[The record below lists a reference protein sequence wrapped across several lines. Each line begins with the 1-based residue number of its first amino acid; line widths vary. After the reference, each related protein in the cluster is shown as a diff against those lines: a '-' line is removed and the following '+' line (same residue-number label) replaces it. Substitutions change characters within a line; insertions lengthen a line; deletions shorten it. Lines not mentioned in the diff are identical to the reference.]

1 VILSISVDGVRRHTG
16 IVLEGFQQN
25 SCFVLNPFTN
35 RTGASLATMV
45 MIRFCRVTTRATVL
59 AVVAAA
65 SMATIA
71 ARARAE
77 THTTLTVRLYNT
89 AGIPADELAAARSV
103 ADAILRDT
111 GLTPIF
117 RPCGQ
122 LAGGTDS
129 CDEPLKR
136 SEVVV
141 RIIDAP
147 AFNPTLHPDA
157 FGVTYLVRETNR
169 GWLATVFADR
179 IGAAAERVRVDHG
192 TLLGRVMAHEIG
204 HLLLGIDY
212 HGPAGVMR
220 AEWPDDSLNRDA
232 DDWRF
237 SMLEAER
244 MQRVLES
251 L

>member
-1 VILSISVDGVRRHTG
+1 MRASAATAVIAVCVMTANVRAAG
-16 IVLEGFQQN
+16 E
-25 SCFVLNPFTN
+25 SP
-35 RTGASLATMV
+35 
-45 MIRFCRVTTRATVL
+45 
-59 AVVAAA
+59 VA
-65 SMATIA
+65 
-71 ARARAE
+71 
-77 THTTLTVRLYNT
+77 LTVRLYNT
-89 AGIPADELAAARSV
+89 AAVPADQLASARLAADV
-103 ADAILRDT
+103 ILRDT
-111 GLTPIF
+111 GLTVTF

-122 LAGGTDS
+122 FAGGTDS

-147 AFNPTLHPDA
+147 TFNATLHPEA
-157 FGVTYLVRETNR
+157 YGVTYIVKDTNR
-169 GWLATVFADR
+169 GWLASLFADR
-179 IGAAAERVRVDHG
+179 IGAAAQRVGVDAG

-212 HGPAGVMR
+212 HGAAGVMR
-220 AEWPDDSLNRDA
+220 ADWPDELLQRNT

-244 MQRVLES
+244 MQRVVAS

>member
-1 VILSISVDGVRRHTG
+1 
-16 IVLEGFQQN
+16 
-25 SCFVLNPFTN
+25 
-35 RTGASLATMV
+35 
-45 MIRFCRVTTRATVL
+45 
-59 AVVAAA
+59 
-65 SMATIA
+65 MATIA
-71 ARARAE
+71 AGAPAE
-77 THTTLTVRLYNT
+77 TRTTLTVRLYNT
-89 AGIPADELAAARSV
+89 SGIPADELAAARSV
-103 ADAILRDT
+103 AGAILRDS

-136 SEVVV
+136 SEVVA

-147 AFNPTLHPDA
+147 AFNATLHPDA
-157 FGVTYLVRETNR
+157 FGITYIVRETNR

-179 IGAAAERVRVDHG
+179 IAAAAERVGVNHG

-244 MQRVLES
+244 MQRVLAS

>member
-1 VILSISVDGVRRHTG
+1 
-16 IVLEGFQQN
+16 
-25 SCFVLNPFTN
+25 
-35 RTGASLATMV
+35 
-45 MIRFCRVTTRATVL
+45 
-59 AVVAAA
+59 
-65 SMATIA
+65 MATIA

-77 THTTLTVRLYNT
+77 MHTTLTVRLYNT
-89 AGIPADELAAARSV
+89 SGTPADELAAARSV
-103 ADAILRDT
+103 ADAILRDS

-129 CDEPLKR
+129 CDEPLKP

-147 AFNPTLHPDA
+147 AFNATLHADV
-157 FGVTYLVRETNR
+157 FGITYIVRETNR

-179 IGAAAERVRVDHG
+179 TGAAAERVGVDRG

-212 HGPAGVMR
+212 HSPVGVMR

-244 MQRVLES
+244 MQRVLAS